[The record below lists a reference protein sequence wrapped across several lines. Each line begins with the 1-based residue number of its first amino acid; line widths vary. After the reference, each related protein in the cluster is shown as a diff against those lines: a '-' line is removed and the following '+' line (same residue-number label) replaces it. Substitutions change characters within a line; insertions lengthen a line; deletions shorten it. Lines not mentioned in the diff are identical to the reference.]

1 VDTDL
6 GAQFDKTSDKQKA
19 PTDGVTAA
27 PVIDQRRRSWAN
39 WTFALLTV
47 PGAAM
52 VVVLWFDA
60 VMGLAGCSDVPC
72 RHEGPGEF
80 LFTVLV
86 YGAPVV
92 AVITVAISCF
102 TARRQ
107 RGFFVP
113 VLGWTLLAADVV
125 VLAVSFRP

>member
-1 VDTDL
+1 MDTHL
-6 GAQFDKTSDKQKA
+6 GARFGSTADHRKTSSND
-19 PTDGVTAA
+19 
-27 PVIDQRRRSWAN
+27 VIDSSVERRRRSWVN
-39 WTFALLTV
+39 WMFALLTV
-47 PGAAM
+47 PGAAL

-80 LFTVLV
+80 LFGVLV

-92 AVITVAISCF
+92 AVIAVAVSFF
-102 TARRQ
+102 TARRK
-107 RGFFVP
+107 RGFVVP